1 MTEQE
6 NRIIEELRKNW
17 HEWDFDEKMLFI
29 LSKIKEAEDRKV
41 EEIVELLNGAIKDTD
56 SSYAYGEGTLEGIM
70 HSKHLVINSL
80 KQ

>member
-41 EEIVELLNGAIKDTD
+41 EEIVEKIENKISGKTGSDCNKILQDI
-56 SSYAYGEGTLEGIM
+56 
-70 HSKHLVINSL
+70 INSL